1 MRPANIIRPSKLTT
15 TLPEDLRAKLDLH
28 LWSELEQRVPVG
40 AYQRFLVER
49 IVEYSTLRRWISG
62 SIWACRRVP
71 GYGELRRQLS
81 CCAINWKK
89 GHDDSGQDCG
99 ASSRRDP
106 QIEREHRR
114 LMDQLRRLHDL
125 RQLHL

>member
-49 IVEYSTLRRWISG
+49 IVEYFNSTSLDIGEYLGLPTSAWVRGTPAAIELLRNKL
-62 SIWACRRVP
+62 
-71 GYGELRRQLS
+71 E
-81 CCAINWKK
+81 K
-89 GHDDSGQDCG
+89 G
-99 ASSRRDP
+99 P
-106 QIEREHRR
+106 
-114 LMDQLRRLHDL
+114 
-125 RQLHL
+125 